1 MGVSS
6 NVYTLE
12 ATPTLDTNAYAAND
26 RVGSVMTFTPAIG
39 ITSPQFTIQSIA
51 LIDEA
56 KQSLELDLLLFA
68 ASPTI
73 ASADNAAI
81 DITDA
86 QMKANFVGSVTIY
99 ASDYKALANSSCATV
114 RNVGLTLKPDAS
126 NSFYGV
132 LVTRGAPTYA
142 ATSLTLLVTVIA
154 DF

>member
-6 NVYTLE
+6 NVFTIQV
-12 ATPTLDTNAYAAND
+12 TPTLDTNAYAAND
-26 RVGSVMTFTPAIG
+26 RVGSIMTFTPFIG
-39 ITSPQFTIQSIA
+39 VERPQFTIQSIVV
-51 LIDEA
+51 IDEA
-56 KQSLELDLLLFA
+56 KQSIEADLLLFA
-68 ASPTI
+68 ASPTV

-99 ASDYKALANSSCATV
+99 AADYKALANSSCATV
-114 RNVGLTLKPDAS
+114 RNIGLTLQPDAS

-142 ATSLTLLVTVIA
+142 AASLTFIVTVIA
-154 DF
+154 DM